1 MLKLWDQLRRRLNQL
16 RIAAGFSPDWFLI
29 PLAGL
34 IGVFGGLVA
43 AGFGTAVELLSE
55 RLFSIQ
61 TGGTFASNAALIIA
75 IPAIGG
81 LLVGLIQSKLMK
93 TGPIN
98 GVPEVIESLA
108 RQQGRIPASVGAGKT
123 VTATC
128 TLASGGSAGIE
139 GPIITIGS
147 SLGSQVGQRLN
158 IKPEHYPTLIGCGA
172 AAATAG
178 IFNAPIA
185 GVLFVLEVILRDFS
199 VRTFMPIVIASVFGT
214 AVAQQTLEVVFP
226 HENQDI
232 VSESLFAVPSEMQ
245 QYQFELP
252 EAPAYLL
259 LGIGCG
265 LGGIAL
271 AGSLRLSNRLWNKM
285 PGPVW
290 LRPACG
296 GLLLG
301 IMGLLFI
308 VLFPAQDVLEKVTNY
323 HRPVFM
329 GNGYPVIEAL
339 LAPASYVGSGERL
352 GVLLLLA
359 VVGFKI
365 VGTALTIGSG
375 GSGGAIAP
383 SLFVGAAIGALLAV
397 LLDKLN
403 LFPGATPAT
412 YALAGMAGV
421 IAATLHCPLTA
432 FLLVFEITRD
442 YRVILPV
449 MLVAIVSTT
458 CAQFIHRDS
467 IYTDLL
473 RRKGIRF
480 GQLADMTLL
489 RRMRVLEVEQSEA
502 VRVHPEDPAQ
512 RLIDL
517 AMEHACNDFVVVDER
532 DHYVGMVVGDDV
544 RTTLL
549 EREAVPLMIVG
560 ELMRSNLPTV
570 TPQETLDVVLDKFSK
585 HEVSSLPLLD
595 DQGKVD
601 GMITRSRLLKHYQ
614 HELDRRG

>member
-1 MLKLWDQLRRRLNQL
+1 MLGLIDKLRRRLNAL
-16 RIAAGFSPDWFLI
+16 RVAAGFSPDWFLI

-34 IGVFGGLVA
+34 IGIMGGLVA
-43 AGFGTAVELLSE
+43 AGFGTVVEFLSE
-55 RLFSIQ
+55 RLFSVQ
-61 TGGTFASNAALIIA
+61 TGGSVASNAALIIL
-75 IPAIGG
+75 IPAVGG
-81 LLVGLIQSKLMK
+81 LIVGLIQSKL
-93 TGPIN
+93 TRQGPIN

-108 RQQGRIPASVGAGKT
+108 KNQGKIPGSVGATKA

-147 SLGSQVGQRLN
+147 SLGSQIGQRLG

-172 AAATAG
+172 ASATAG

-214 AVAQQTLEVVFP
+214 AVAQQTLEAVFP
-226 HENQDI
+226 HEGEGA
-232 VSESLFAVPSEMQ
+232 VSESIFAVPSEMQ

-252 EAPAYLL
+252 EAPAYLV
-259 LGIGCG
+259 LGLACG
-265 LGGIAL
+265 LAGLAL
-271 AGSLRLSNRLWNKM
+271 AGALRYSSRLWAKV
-285 PGPVW
+285 PGPVF
-290 LRPACG
+290 LRPALG

-301 IMGLLFI
+301 VMGLLF
-308 VLFPAQDVLEKVTNY
+308 VLLFPVQDVLEQVSSY
-323 HRPVFM
+323 QRPVFM

-339 LAPASYVGSGERL
+339 LDPATYADSAIRL
-352 GVLLLLA
+352 GPLLLLA
-359 VVGFKI
+359 IVGFKI
-365 VGTALTIGSG
+365 IGTALTIGSG

-383 SLFVGAAIGALLAV
+383 SLFVGAATGALLAV
-397 LLDKLN
+397 LMDKLGI
-403 LFPGATPAT
+403 FPGATPAT

-442 YRVILPV
+442 YKVILPV

-458 CAQFIHRDS
+458 CAQFMHRDS

-489 RRMRVLEVEQSEA
+489 RRLRVEHVGKSAAVLVHVEDS
-502 VRVHPEDPAQ
+502 AQ
-512 RLIDL
+512 ELIDL
-517 AMEHACNDFVVVDER
+517 ASQYAVTDFVVVDDDE
-532 DHYVGMVVGDDV
+532 HYVGMIVGDDV

-549 EREAVPLMIVG
+549 QREAVPLLIVG

-570 TPQETLDVVLDKFSK
+570 SMTETLDTVLDKFSR

-595 DQGKVD
+595 REGTVG
-601 GMITRSRLLKHYQ
+601 GMITRSRLMRCYQ
-614 HELDRRG
+614 EQLDQRG